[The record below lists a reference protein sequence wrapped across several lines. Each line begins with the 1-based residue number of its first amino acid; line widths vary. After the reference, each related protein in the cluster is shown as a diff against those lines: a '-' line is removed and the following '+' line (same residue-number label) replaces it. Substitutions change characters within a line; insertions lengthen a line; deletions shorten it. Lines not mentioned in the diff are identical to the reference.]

1 VGAEKTFRFPDGA
14 PRRNGPLAT
23 TVIGEGKAKRAR
35 APLQTPQA
43 LQLARGGVENR
54 SVAGCLE
61 ILPVLSA
68 AWGVSRNVAWN
79 SSSYPLEESAIPT
92 TALRCV
98 YGEALGPR
106 NSTVMP
112 APHRGFEML
121 ILPPKGLLNHS
132 RDDKDVGFHIL
143 TPRMLTRQGPLSPGG
158 LLDARK
164 EKQSLPKRRIR
175 TA

>member
-68 AWGVSRNVAWN
+68 ASRSVAWN

-112 APHRGFEML
+112 APYRGFEML

-143 TPRMLTRQGPLSPGG
+143 TPRMPTRQAIVSW
-158 LLDARK
+158 RF
-164 EKQSLPKRRIR
+164 
-175 TA
+175 T